1 MSCHVACDVQNAID
15 LNVLIPVC
23 RAAAA
28 VEQLTR
34 LIRQ

>member
-1 MSCHVACDVQNAID
+1 MSSHVAYDVQNVID

-23 RAAAA
+23 RAAASA

-34 LIRQ
+34 Q

>member
-28 VEQLTR
+28 AVEQLTR
-34 LIRQ
+34 Q